1 MMQTYESLTTVKGEQ
16 QVCVKWN
23 TEETMGENFPK
34 LRDKVTDSKSA
45 KNLKLDKQKNICI

>member
-1 MMQTYESLTTVKGEQ
+1 MMKNYESLTTVKGEQ

-34 LRDKVTDSKSA
+34 LRDKVKDSKSA